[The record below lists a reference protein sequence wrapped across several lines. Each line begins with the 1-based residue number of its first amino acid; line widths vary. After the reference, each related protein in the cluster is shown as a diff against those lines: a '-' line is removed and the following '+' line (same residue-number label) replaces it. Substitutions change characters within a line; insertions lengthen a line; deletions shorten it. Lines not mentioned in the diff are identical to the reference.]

1 MKKYLFAINQIVRS
15 PGIYFESNQK
25 EKSLMSTIIPNKGS
39 WITIKLTKEGDIYTK
54 IDKMRKRIPIY
65 ILLRAMGLS
74 KKKIFYSIKTKQ
86 FLEKLSQ
93 INILKT
99 EESLKKLNEIV
110 NEKEITLVRFIK
122 TFLKQN

>member
-1 MKKYLFAINQIVRS
+1 MGTV
-15 PGIYFESNQK
+15 
-25 EKSLMSTIIPNKGS
+25 IPNKGS

-122 TFLKQN
+122 SFLKQN